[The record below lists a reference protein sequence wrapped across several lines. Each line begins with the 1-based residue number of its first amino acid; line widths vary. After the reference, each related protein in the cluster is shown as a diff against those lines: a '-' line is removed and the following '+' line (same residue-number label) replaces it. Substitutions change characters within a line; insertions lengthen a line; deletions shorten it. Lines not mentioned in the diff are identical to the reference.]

1 VAEQL
6 STTRYLSFTLGDEI
20 YGVPVERVEVV
31 LEMQAITRVP
41 NAKAQIR
48 GVINHRGSVVPVVDP
63 RVSFNAGLS
72 ELGQDN
78 SIIVMQLVYEGESLT
93 AGVLADSVSEVLDIA
108 DADLEAPPLVS
119 GGNRDSFVR
128 NIARQG
134 ERFIVLLDI
143 DATLLAAEGRS

>member
-6 STTRYLSFTLGDEI
+6 STTRYLSFTLGEEI

-48 GVINHRGSVVPVVDP
+48 GVINHRGSVVPVIDP

-108 DADLEAPPLVS
+108 DAELEAPPLVS
-119 GGNRDSFVR
+119 GGSRDSFVR

-134 ERFIVLLDI
+134 DRFIVLLDI

>member
-1 VAEQL
+1 VAERV

-41 NAKAQIR
+41 NAKPQIR

-63 RVSFNAGLS
+63 RVSFDAGLTP
-72 ELGQDN
+72 LGEES
-78 SIIVMQLVYEGESLT
+78 SIIVMQLIYEGETLT
-93 AGVLADSVSEVLDIA
+93 AGVLADNVSEVLDLA
-108 DADLEAPPLVS
+108 DAELEAPPLVS
-119 GGNRDSFVR
+119 GGGRDSFVR